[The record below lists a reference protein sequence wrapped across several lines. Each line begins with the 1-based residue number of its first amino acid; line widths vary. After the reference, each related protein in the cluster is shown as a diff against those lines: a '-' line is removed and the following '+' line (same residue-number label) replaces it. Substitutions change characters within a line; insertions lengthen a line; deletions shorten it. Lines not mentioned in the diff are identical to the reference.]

1 MGALTRRKSWVILAV
16 LLGATGA
23 EGASSLGGER
33 VATNAG
39 AFLKIGVGAKAVG
52 LGEAFTAV
60 ADDATALFWNPAGL
74 ANLPRREAHF
84 SHTSWIADIDYEYL
98 AYAMPLDYL
107 GGISVGLHVGT
118 LRTDMMET
126 TEYEPYGTGRQFTY
140 SDLFIGVGAARRFTD
155 KLSIG
160 LGLKYVRENYG
171 AAIAGPVTNTWTAD
185 FGTFYHI
192 GFQEA
197 VFSVALL
204 NFGPEWKPG
213 GSYLE
218 YAGDAIPQDRDYE
231 SFAPPTSFKA
241 AFAALLWE
249 TPELRQIGVIEMN
262 RPPDNSET
270 YHLATELEYRGI
282 LALRTGYSLNADE
295 LKWSGG
301 LGVRLDAGGFT
312 DRIDYAFTTSDYL
325 GRVDRISLGVGF

>member
-1 MGALTRRKSWVILAV
+1 MRTGTAMTAIAL
-16 LLGATGA
+16 LLGAGAA

-39 AFLKIGVGAKAVG
+39 AFLKIGIGAKAVG
-52 LGEAFTAV
+52 LGEAFTAI
-60 ADDATALFWNPAGL
+60 ADDATALYWNPAGL
-74 ANLPRREAHF
+74 VNLPRREAYF
-84 SHTSWIADIDYEYL
+84 SHTSWIADIDYEYM
-98 AYAMPLDYL
+98 AYAQPLNYL

-118 LRTDMMET
+118 LRTNMMET
-126 TEYEPYGTGRQFTY
+126 TEYQPYGTGREFSY
-140 SDLFIGVGAARRFTD
+140 SDLFVGVGAARNFTD

-160 LGLKYVRENYG
+160 FGLKYVRENYG
-171 AAIAGPVTNTWTAD
+171 AAIGGPVVNTWAAD

-192 GFQEA
+192 GFREA

-204 NFGPEWKPG
+204 NFGPEWRPS
-213 GSYLE
+213 GSFLE
-218 YAGDAIPQDRDYE
+218 YGGDAIPQERDFE
-231 SFAPPTSFKA
+231 SFAPPTAFKA
-241 AFAALLWE
+241 GLAGLIWE
-249 TPELRQIGVIEMN
+249 NSEFRQIAVIEMN

-270 YHLATELEYRGI
+270 YRLATEVEYRGA

-301 LGVRLDAGGFT
+301 IGVRLDTARFT
-312 DRIDYAFTTSDYL
+312 DRIDYAFTESDYL

>member
-1 MGALTRRKSWVILAV
+1 MAILGIAL
-16 LLGATGA
+16 LLGAGSA

-39 AFLKIGVGAKAVG
+39 AFLKIGIGAKAVG

-60 ADDATALFWNPAGL
+60 ADDGTALFWNPAGL
-74 ANLPRREAHF
+74 VNLPRREAHF
-84 SHTSWIADIDYEYL
+84 SHVSWIADIDYEYV
-98 AYAMPLDYL
+98 AYAQPLDYL
-107 GGISVGLHVGT
+107 GGISVGFHVGT

-126 TEYEPYGTGRQFTY
+126 TEYQPYGTGREFTY
-140 SDLFIGVGAARRFTD
+140 SDLFVGAGAARRFTD

-160 LGLKYVRENYG
+160 LGFKYIRENYG
-171 AAIAGPVTNTWTAD
+171 AAIDGPVTNTWAAD

-192 GFQEA
+192 GFREA
-197 VFSVALL
+197 VFSVVLL
-204 NFGPEWKPG
+204 NFGPEWKPS

-218 YAGDAIPQDRDYE
+218 FGGGTIPQERDFE

-241 AFAALLWE
+241 GLAGLLWE
-249 TPELRQIGVIEMN
+249 NADFRQIGVLEMN

-270 YHLATELEYRGI
+270 YRFATEVEYRGA
-282 LALRTGYSLNADE
+282 LALRTGYSLNTDE

-301 LGVRLDAGGFT
+301 IGVRLETGGFT
-312 DRIDYAFTTSDYL
+312 DRVDYAFTTSDYL